1 MRSYLNEGRPR
12 RAAPTVRSEGQY
24 VPRGST
30 FRGPVRSEG
39 QYVPKASTF
48 RRPVRSEGLYIPREF
63 NTFQDDLLILQLV
76 KQGGDAGAEDEAVD
90 EAPEEHT
97 GAAADGIVDC

>member
-39 QYVPKASTF
+39 QYVPKACTF
-48 RRPVRSEGLYIPREF
+48 RVEF

-76 KQGGDAGAEDEAVD
+76 KQGGDAGAEEEAVD
-90 EAPEEHT
+90 EAPEEHA